1 MFANFN
7 KAFKRDKSD
16 TRIPQSILN
25 AMSNKLP
32 SGLKYT
38 QADRE
43 YCKVIP
49 VEGDLTIK
57 FHDLKINIPKEIQ
70 IKTTEE
76 LTEFLYRTQQELE
89 TNADVVTVNGND
101 LKISDL
107 IKSPFKDESH
117 FKEGKIII
125 KPQPFGEPFPL
136 KIVYDEENIV
146 KEFMVE
152 RKPLPDM
159 NKSLF
164 KSIDNDMLD
173 IVYTIDEKESRLNF
187 SVHINI
193 SRAKT
198 ISQII
203 EGFKIYIAFIEGK
216 IKVGD
221 MPLNSISD
229 EKERGQ
235 ASIALKYWETVQ
247 IVADK
252 LNVQFNPNDGDAM
265 ENEEWTDR
273 LYRTLVENKPY
284 KQSSGMA
291 NFVTKLTDATIDAH
305 ELIEKGA
312 MAFQFSHEEV
322 VKLYGVEVPLYNAV
336 ALLNCKVESVTT
348 VDDNENVQEIKIVPA
363 DEKGIDRAVIHF
375 DKKEELEVFFGNP
388 GEVLE
393 ELTKAEEL

>member
-1 MFANFN
+1 MFTNFN

-16 TRIPQSILN
+16 TRIPKSILD

-38 QADRE
+38 QAVKE
-43 YCKVIP
+43 YCKIIP
-49 VEGDLTIK
+49 EEGDLTIK

-89 TNADVVTVNGND
+89 TNADVVTVNGNE

-107 IKSPFKDESH
+107 VKSPFKDESH

-146 KEFMVE
+146 KEFLVK
-152 RKPLPDM
+152 RQPLPDM

-164 KSIDNDMLD
+164 KSIENDVLD
-173 IVYTIDEKESRLNF
+173 IVYTIDEMENRLNF
-187 SVHINI
+187 SVHISI
-193 SRAKT
+193 SRAET
-198 ISQII
+198 VSQII
-203 EGFKIYIAFIEGK
+203 EAFKIYIAFIEGK
-216 IKVGD
+216 IKISD

-247 IVADK
+247 MVADK
-252 LNVQFNPNDGDAM
+252 LNVQFNPNDGDDV
-265 ENEEWTDR
+265 ENEEWTDK
-273 LYRTLVENKPY
+273 LYRSLVQNKPY
-284 KQSSGMA
+284 KKSSGMA
-291 NFVTKLTDATIDAH
+291 NFVTKLTDTTVDAQ

-322 VKLYGVEVPLYNAV
+322 VKLYGVDVRLYNAV

-348 VDDNENVQEIKIVPA
+348 IEDTETVQEIKIVPV
-363 DEKGIDRAVIHF
+363 DEKVIVQSVRHF
-375 DKKEELEVFFGNP
+375 NNKEDLESFFEDP
-388 GEVLE
+388 GKVLE
-393 ELTKAEEL
+393 ELAQAEEL